1 MKPDPWPCCCWMA
14 GPRPKIPPR
23 GLMVRLTV
31 SMRTTAGPAFSTAS
45 TITELLGCRDGAG
58 AASVIRGC
66 SGGCRPGREILVAV
80 QEVSRP
86 AETAVRVRRDRK
98 RGWTIGSGRA
108 SLKASLKTDPRARA
122 AYIRPSRRG
131 LLVQQGDQLWHRVSQ
146 ELQAR
151 LSKPTFETWIRPA
164 RCRSFG
170 GDLLQLEAPN
180 SFACGWL
187 HKNYLTMIAAVAS
200 EHAGRPVRV
209 EVLVAPGA
217 DPLPLPQEQDTAAAP
232 AAPERPTPPPPR
244 APARAAS
251 SLFRPGAGLNTRYV
265 FNRFV
270 VGANSRMAHAASLAV
285 AEAPGREFNPLFIC
299 GGVGLGK
306 THLMQA
312 IGHYR
317 LEIDPEARVFYV
329 STETFTNDLIQ
340 AIRKDG
346 MQAFRDRYRAADLIL
361 VDDIQFIEGKE
372 YTQEEF
378 FHTFN
383 ALHEAGRQ
391 IVIASDRPPSQIP
404 RLQERLISRF
414 SMGLIADIQTP
425 DLETR
430 MAILHKKAEAE
441 QMALPREL
449 IQYIAGRFTSNI
461 RELEGAL
468 TRAVAFASITGLPM
482 TVESVAPML
491 DPVGNDVAVTPQQ
504 VLEKVAE
511 VFEVAIEE
519 MLSPSRKRAVSQ
531 SRQVGMYLMRQSTSL
546 SLPRIGEAFGG
557 KDHSTVMYAVE
568 QVEKKLSSDPDL
580 ARRVQQVRDLL
591 QIDSRKRR

>member
-1 MKPDPWPCCCWMA
+1 MQHGEDLW
-14 GPRPKIPPR
+14 
-23 GLMVRLTV
+23 
-31 SMRTTAGPAFSTAS
+31 SQ
-45 TITELLGCRDGAG
+45 
-58 AASVIRGC
+58 
-66 SGGCRPGREILVAV
+66 V
-80 QEVSRP
+80 QD
-86 AETAVRVRRDRK
+86 A
-98 RGWTIGSGRA
+98 
-108 SLKASLKTDPRARA
+108 LKAT
-122 AYIRPSRRG
+122 
-131 LLVQQGDQLWHRVSQ
+131 
-146 ELQAR
+146 

-164 RCRSFG
+164 RCRDFRA
-170 GDLLQLEAPN
+170 DCLTLEAPN
-180 SFACGWL
+180 TFACTWL
-187 HKNYLTMIAAVAS
+187 RKHYLSQIQELACDLAR
-200 EHAGRPVRV
+200 RPVRV
-209 EVLVAPGA
+209 TVEVSPNESSAPISLPEPHGDGVRARLNGLSRA
-217 DPLPLPQEQDTAAAP
+217 DGLSAVPVLQSVPLPSD
-232 AAPERPTPPPPR
+232 PEP
-244 APARAAS
+244 
-251 SLFRPGAGLNTRYV
+251 FRGDLQGGEAGLNSRYV

-270 VGANSRMAHAASLAV
+270 VGPNSRMAHAAALAV
-285 AEAPGREFNPLFIC
+285 AEAPGREFNPLFLC

-317 LEIDPEARVFYV
+317 LEINPEAKVFYV

-346 MQAFRDRYRAADLIL
+346 MQAFRNRYRAADLIL

-414 SMGLIADIQTP
+414 SMGLIADIQSP

-430 MAILHKKAEAE
+430 MAILHKKAEQE

-449 IQYIAGRFTSNI
+449 IHYIAGRFTSNI

-468 TRAVAFASITGLPM
+468 TRAVAFVSITGLPM

-491 DPVGNDVAVTPQQ
+491 DPGGISVEVTPQQ
-504 VLEKVAE
+504 VLDKVAE
-511 VFEVAIEE
+511 VFQVAIEE
-519 MLSPSRKRAVSQ
+519 MRSPSRKRAVSQ
-531 SRQVGMYLMRQSTSL
+531 ARQVGMFLMRQSTTL
-546 SLPRIGEAFGG
+546 SLPRIGEVFGG

-568 QVEKKLSSDPDL
+568 QIEKKITDDPAL
-580 ARRVQQVRDLL
+580 ARKIQQVRDLL

>member
-1 MKPDPWPCCCWMA
+1 
-14 GPRPKIPPR
+14 
-23 GLMVRLTV
+23 
-31 SMRTTAGPAFSTAS
+31 
-45 TITELLGCRDGAG
+45 
-58 AASVIRGC
+58 
-66 SGGCRPGREILVAV
+66 
-80 QEVSRP
+80 
-86 AETAVRVRRDRK
+86 
-98 RGWTIGSGRA
+98 
-108 SLKASLKTDPRARA
+108 
-122 AYIRPSRRG
+122 
-131 LLVQQGDQLWHRVSQ
+131 VQQGEQLWHQ
-146 ELQAR
+146 IQKDLQAS

-164 RCRSFG
+164 RCSGYSQGR
-170 GDLLQLEAPN
+170 LELEAPN
-180 SFACGWL
+180 TFACGWL
-187 HKNYLTMIAAVAS
+187 RKNYLPAIARSASAIAGEPIEVVVQQARGGGAAATAV
-200 EHAGRPVRV
+200 
-209 EVLVAPGA
+209 VAEDAPSR
-217 DPLPLPQEQDTAAAP
+217 QAAP
-232 AAPERPTPPPPR
+232 APPPA
-244 APARAAS
+244 APSAPSPAARLSAN
-251 SLFRPGAGLNTRYV
+251 LNPRYV

-270 VGANSRMAHAASLAV
+270 VGPNSRMAHAAALAV
-285 AEAPGREFNPLFIC
+285 AEAPGREFNPLFLC

-317 LEIDPEARVFYV
+317 LEIDPAARVFYV

-414 SMGLIADIQTP
+414 SMGLIADIQVP

-430 MAILHKKAEAE
+430 MAILHKKAEQE
-441 QMALPREL
+441 HMSLPREL
-449 IQYIAGRFTSNI
+449 IQFIAGRFTSNI

-491 DPVGNDVAVTPQQ
+491 DPAGADVEVTPEQ

-511 VFEVAIEE
+511 VFGVSREE
-519 MLSPSRKRAVSQ
+519 MRSASRKRNVSQ
-531 SRQVGMYLMRQSTSL
+531 ARQVGMYLMRQNTDL

-568 QVEKKLSSDPDL
+568 QVEKKLNSDPAL
-580 ARRVQQVRDLL
+580 SRHVQQVRDLL
-591 QIDSRKRR
+591 QIDCRKRR